1 MLWRLVIPVFFLSL
15 QQATTSIS
23 WTLECV
29 VPPPNIFFPPW
40 FYLAI
45 SSASSK
51 TLLQYCHLQEVFLD
65 ARTQRKPHG
74 ALASPVYL
82 YARSLMWF
90 SALSQ
95 LAVTSVNQLTCFF
108 WSLGYKLHEGGDHVC
123 HVHQYIPS
131 TQVDGLT
138 QCLAY
143 SRCSVEYL
151 LKNTGSCYSPA
162 HSSLTLYHL
171 ALRGLKKKKK
181 RPYSDLQASF
191 PDLLELMS
199 LSSSAFFPSLTL
211 HSSMFLTHA
220 EQAPASGPLHLL
232 CLPLEPSSSWIVDR
246 PSLPSGTCSGL
257 AL

>member
-181 RPYSDLQASF
+181 GLIVTYKPPS
-191 PDLLELMS
+191 PIS
-199 LSSSAFFPSLTL
+199 LN
-211 HSSMFLTHA
+211 
-220 EQAPASGPLHLL
+220 
-232 CLPLEPSSSWIVDR
+232 
-246 PSLPSGTCSGL
+246 
-257 AL
+257 